1 MKKLSKS
8 SKIAIFFLLTG
19 IYFFSYFH
27 RIAVPGTIFNE
38 IQATFNLSA
47 SGVATLGTLCLY
59 IYGFMQFFAGI
70 LADAFGALRVL
81 LTGGALLTAGS
92 FAFSLAP
99 EVGTLF
105 ASRALVGF
113 GASLI
118 YVCLFKFLHQLF
130 SSRDFP
136 AFLGLALF
144 IGYAGGLFGTL
155 PLERLVYW
163 LSWRLAFVWISGV
176 SFVFLVA
183 AAILTRYKIG
193 FLSQE
198 RSSFSGEM
206 MWQVYTNQESFP
218 IIICAVINFAIYF
231 LMQAMLG
238 RKFLQDFAS
247 FSSLTATGFTC
258 LMIFVSMSASLLA
271 GFSTRFLNRRKPI
284 MMAATVICLLAVSLL
299 LAGVSGLRLG
309 KLFLLPYLLLGLCS
323 GASLVFSTSVREI
336 NPAQAVGTAVG
347 FLNGVCYLSIA
358 LLMNLSGWVM
368 DFFAPRRMDSPGSI
382 IYPAGAYRSIF
393 AGCWVLAF
401 ISLLVCLRI
410 KETAGNKQEVLKT
423 EPAVEEKKVRKEQK
437 KKNQQEEEQL
447 TLF

>member
-1 MKKLSKS
+1 VKKLSES
-8 SKIAIFFLLTG
+8 TRITIFFLLTG

-81 LTGGALLTAGS
+81 LTGAALLTAGS

-99 EVGTLF
+99 EVGILF

-163 LSWRLAFVWISGV
+163 LTWRLAFIWISGV

-193 FLSQE
+193 FLPQE
-198 RSSFSGEM
+198 KSNFSGDL
-206 MWQVYTNQESFP
+206 MWQVYTNRESFP
-218 IIICAVINFAIYF
+218 IITCAVINFAIYF

-238 RKFLQDFAS
+238 RKFLQDFTS
-247 FSSLTATGFTC
+247 FSSLTATSFTC
-258 LMIFVSMSASLLA
+258 VMIIISMSASLLA
-271 GFSTRFLNRRKPI
+271 GFGTRSLNRRKPI
-284 MMAATVICLLAVSLL
+284 MMTATGISLVAVSLL
-299 LAGVSGLRLG
+299 LAGVSGLPLG
-309 KLFLLPYLLLGLCS
+309 KLFLLPYILLGLSS

-347 FLNGVCYLSIA
+347 FLNGICYLSIA
-358 LLMNLSGWVM
+358 FLMNLSGWVL
-368 DFFAPRRMDSPGSI
+368 DFFAPRKMDSPGSI
-382 IYPAGAYRSIF
+382 VYPAAAYRSIF
-393 AGCWVLAF
+393 VGCWVLAF
-401 ISLLVCLRI
+401 ISLVVCLRI
-410 KETAGNKQEVLKT
+410 KETAKNSQEVLTT
-423 EPAVEEKKVRKEQK
+423 EPSVGEKKVRKEQK
-437 KKNQQEEEQL
+437 RKKKQEDDQL